1 MKKIFISFATLAAM
15 MTLLGCASTGT
26 NDAKLPE
33 NPLAN
38 GYALISLCGP
48 NDKEWSG
55 GNWDYQCGKGL
66 TLRKIDDENETR
78 FVKRDEVYVLPGRH
92 QVRIAGARGF
102 VRDFSFEVQ
111 AGKIYQLTSYG
122 RVVVFSNNPELVRHF
137 EKDMNIRYQSGY
149 YQERSI

>member
-1 MKKIFISFATLAAM
+1 MKKIFSFATLAAM

-48 NDKEWSG
+48 NDKERSG
-55 GNWDYQCGKGL
+55 GGWDYECGKGL
-66 TLRKIDDENETR
+66 TLRRIDNESETR
-78 FVKRDEVYVLPGRH
+78 LIRRDQVYVLPGRH

-111 AGKIYQLTSYG
+111 AGKIYQPTYQGSVY
-122 RVVVFSNNPELVRHF
+122 VFSNDPKLVRRF

-149 YQERSI
+149 YQERSL